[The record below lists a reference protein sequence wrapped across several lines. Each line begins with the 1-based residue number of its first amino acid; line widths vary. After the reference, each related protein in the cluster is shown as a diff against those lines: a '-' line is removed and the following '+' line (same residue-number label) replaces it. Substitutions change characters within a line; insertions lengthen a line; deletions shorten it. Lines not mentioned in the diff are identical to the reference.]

1 MPGFFHVRNINISP
15 DGDRIRPQSGVFHL
29 RARSVRLRFQNK
41 SNRRISNMNEN
52 KVKVKLALGIRRYKE
67 IEVDAKDA
75 PTIQKVNRLIW
86 RESRQ
91 RKAEQKTVTGCRD
104 NNMLFGS
111 GGKRRSI
118 IEDSTQSVLESLM
131 IEETEKEKSQ
141 LCNNAMKCL
150 TEKQRYVVYQV
161 FWEEKTLP
169 ANCQRSKGASF
180 HNSGYICG
188 GNEKIKKIFWKILKT
203 PRHTPQKTPYI
214 SEGQKADK
222 EAKH

>member
-1 MPGFFHVRNINISP
+1 
-15 DGDRIRPQSGVFHL
+15 
-29 RARSVRLRFQNK
+29 
-41 SNRRISNMNEN
+41 MNEN

-67 IEVDAKDA
+67 IEVDAKDV

-86 RESRQ
+86 RESDKEKRSKKQ
-91 RKAEQKTVTGCRD
+91 LQDAGITICSLEAVER
-104 NNMLFGS
+104 
-111 GGKRRSI
+111 GGAF

-161 FWEEKTLP
+161 FLGRKNIA

-188 GNEKIKKIFWKILKT
+188 GNEKIKKIFRKILKT
-203 PRHTPQKTPYI
+203 PRHTPQKNSLY
-214 SEGQKADK
+214 K
-222 EAKH
+222 